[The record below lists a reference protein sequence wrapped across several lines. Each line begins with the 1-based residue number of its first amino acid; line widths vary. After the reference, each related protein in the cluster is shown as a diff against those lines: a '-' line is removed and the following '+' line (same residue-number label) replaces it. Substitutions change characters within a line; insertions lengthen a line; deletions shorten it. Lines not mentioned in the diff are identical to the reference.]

1 MTMNS
6 NPRRRWLSGTAI
18 GVATAVGAAMLT
30 APVAAVPRSDDS
42 DSPRGVSDPAVY
54 IIGDR
59 VVAIRRDRVPPG
71 AYGGH
76 GVDYSPGLTAWIL
89 DGGCADPESD
99 RTH

>member
-1 MTMNS
+1 MKPNS
-6 NPRRRWLSGTAI
+6 RPRWRTA
-18 GVATAVGAAMLT
+18 ATVGAVLALGAAMLT
-30 APVAAVPRSDDS
+30 APVAAHPRSDES
-42 DSPRGVSDPAVY
+42 GSSGRVSDPAVY

-76 GVDYSPGLTAWIL
+76 GVDYSPDLTAWVL
-89 DGGCADPESD
+89 DSGCADPGSV

>member
-1 MTMNS
+1 MIMKS
-6 NPRRRWLSGTAI
+6 NPRPRWFSA
-18 GVATAVGAAMLT
+18 ASVGAVTTLVAMLT
-30 APVAAVPRSDDS
+30 APVAAAPRADDS
-42 DSPRGVSDPAVY
+42 GSSPRESNPAVY

-76 GVDYSPGLTAWIL
+76 GVDYAPDMTAWIL
-89 DGGCADPESD
+89 DSGCADRGPV